1 MSDTSPA
8 PVPLSGEQEAV
19 MRAFGRVMTVLYRKL
34 DADLE
39 RYQRMSLSEYTV
51 LRILSETETRHM
63 RMSELAAA
71 CDMSLSGM
79 TRLAAKLESAGFL
92 ERRPCPSDSKRHGR
106 PIWRA
111 CAGTSST
118 TWTTSTSAV
127 WPRPW
132 PRSPTPDPQPFLPY
146 ADVRQCRLP
155 CPPVPRT
162 PVVRTCRSGR
172 FRRCLW
178 VRQAG

>member
-92 ERRPCPSDSKRHGR
+92 ERRPCPSDARGYNAVLTDAGFARLQEAWPSHLASVRRHLFDHLND
-106 PIWRA
+106 I
-111 CAGTSST
+111 
-118 TWTTSTSAV
+118 
-127 WPRPW
+127 
-132 PRSPTPDPQPFLPY
+132 DL
-146 ADVRQCRLP
+146 CRLA
-155 CPPVPRT
+155 RALGKIAD
-162 PVVRTCRSGR
+162 S
-172 FRRCLW
+172 
-178 VRQAG
+178 

>member
-92 ERRPCPSDSKRHGR
+92 ERRPCPSDARGYNAVLTDAGFARLQEAWPTHLASVRRHLFDHLDD
-106 PIWRA
+106 I
-111 CAGTSST
+111 
-118 TWTTSTSAV
+118 
-127 WPRPW
+127 
-132 PRSPTPDPQPFLPY
+132 DL
-146 ADVRQCRLP
+146 CRLAKALAKIAD
-155 CPPVPRT
+155 
-162 PVVRTCRSGR
+162 S
-172 FRRCLW
+172 
-178 VRQAG
+178 

>member
-39 RYQRMSLSEYTV
+39 RDQRMSLSEYTV

-92 ERRPCPSDSKRHGR
+92 ERRPCPSDARGYNAVLTDAGFARLQEAWPSHLASVRRHLFDHLDG
-106 PIWRA
+106 I
-111 CAGTSST
+111 
-118 TWTTSTSAV
+118 
-127 WPRPW
+127 
-132 PRSPTPDPQPFLPY
+132 DL
-146 ADVRQCRLP
+146 CRLAKALGKIAD
-155 CPPVPRT
+155 
-162 PVVRTCRSGR
+162 S
-172 FRRCLW
+172 
-178 VRQAG
+178 

>member
-39 RYQRMSLSEYTV
+39 RDQRMSLSEYTV
-51 LRILSETETRHM
+51 LRILSETQTRHM

-92 ERRPCPSDSKRHGR
+92 ERRPCPSDARGYNAVLTDAGFARLQEAWPSHLASVRRHLFDHLDG
-106 PIWRA
+106 I
-111 CAGTSST
+111 
-118 TWTTSTSAV
+118 
-127 WPRPW
+127 
-132 PRSPTPDPQPFLPY
+132 DL
-146 ADVRQCRLP
+146 CRLAKALAEIAD
-155 CPPVPRT
+155 
-162 PVVRTCRSGR
+162 S
-172 FRRCLW
+172 
-178 VRQAG
+178 

>member
-1 MSDTSPA
+1 MSETSPA

-39 RYQRMSLSEYTV
+39 RDQRMSLSEYTV

-92 ERRPCPSDSKRHGR
+92 ERRPCPSDARGYNAVLTDAGLARLQEAWPSHLASVRRHLFDHLDD
-106 PIWRA
+106 I
-111 CAGTSST
+111 
-118 TWTTSTSAV
+118 
-127 WPRPW
+127 
-132 PRSPTPDPQPFLPY
+132 DL
-146 ADVRQCRLP
+146 CRLAKALAKIAD
-155 CPPVPRT
+155 
-162 PVVRTCRSGR
+162 S
-172 FRRCLW
+172 
-178 VRQAG
+178 

>member
-39 RYQRMSLSEYTV
+39 RDQRMSLSEYRV

-92 ERRPCPSDSKRHGR
+92 ERRPCPSDARGYNAVLTDAGFARLQEAWPSHLASVRRHLFDHLDG
-106 PIWRA
+106 I
-111 CAGTSST
+111 
-118 TWTTSTSAV
+118 
-127 WPRPW
+127 
-132 PRSPTPDPQPFLPY
+132 DL
-146 ADVRQCRLP
+146 CRLAKALAEIAD
-155 CPPVPRT
+155 
-162 PVVRTCRSGR
+162 S
-172 FRRCLW
+172 
-178 VRQAG
+178 